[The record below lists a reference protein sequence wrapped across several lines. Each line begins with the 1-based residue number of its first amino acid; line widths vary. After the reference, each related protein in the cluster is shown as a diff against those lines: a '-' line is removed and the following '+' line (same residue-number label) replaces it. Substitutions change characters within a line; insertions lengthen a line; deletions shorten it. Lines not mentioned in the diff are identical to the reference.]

1 MSYDG
6 RLMRQALARFD
17 EDKQRRSAQLDQR
30 RRALYALD
38 ASYDRLSADQDCS
51 GASGGDKRVCL
62 SAAHFFHADNDRRI
76 FFVADRIDRRFLR
89 LDDLSRIDNL
99 DLFFLICMLF

>member
-1 MSYDG
+1 MG
-6 RLMRQALARFD
+6 RSCINIRTAVDQKGYTVFRRN
-17 EDKQRRSAQLDQR
+17 QRSQ